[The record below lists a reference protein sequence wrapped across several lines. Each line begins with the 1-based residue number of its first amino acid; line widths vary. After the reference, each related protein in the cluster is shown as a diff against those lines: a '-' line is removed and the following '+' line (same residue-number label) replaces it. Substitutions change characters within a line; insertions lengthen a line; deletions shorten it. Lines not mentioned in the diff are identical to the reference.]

1 AAVNLYG
8 VIESS
13 ELITVLEHYN
23 SFDKKG
29 KGYQRQEGSYRNTIM
44 YTPQYLCEKVLEEVM
59 DEIRTPVCI
68 TLDGVVAHR
77 CFLDEYEKEAKKII
91 EYMKNG
97 RSDQKLLEIF
107 DGKDC
112 AAYRQLRR
120 SASAKPMYLPEREQ
134 FLKYADED
142 YYEITPEEEQLQAY
156 LEQNYWKELEQAAA
170 RQERTVEEGIEELM
184 WEFHQETT
192 DMGWE
197 DIHRDVQSGMH
208 YMMNKLQEYEV
219 TFEDVQEVNRLA
231 QKVMPAMNSI
241 KLWYN
246 HGYSPKEIS
255 ELISP
260 KRSGAKKVYP
270 NDPCPCGSGKKY
282 KKCCG
287 R

>member
-1 AAVNLYG
+1 
-8 VIESS
+8 
-13 ELITVLEHYN
+13 
-23 SFDKKG
+23 
-29 KGYQRQEGSYRNTIM
+29 
-44 YTPQYLCEKVLEEVM
+44 
-59 DEIRTPVCI
+59 
-68 TLDGVVAHR
+68 
-77 CFLDEYEKEAKKII
+77 
-91 EYMKNG
+91 
-97 RSDQKLLEIF
+97 
-107 DGKDC
+107 
-112 AAYRQLRR
+112 
-120 SASAKPMYLPEREQ
+120 
-134 FLKYADED
+134 
-142 YYEITPEEEQLQAY
+142 
-156 LEQNYWKELEQAAA
+156 
-170 RQERTVEEGIEELM
+170 M

>member
-1 AAVNLYG
+1 
-8 VIESS
+8 
-13 ELITVLEHYN
+13 
-23 SFDKKG
+23 
-29 KGYQRQEGSYRNTIM
+29 M
-44 YTPQYLCEKVLEEVM
+44 
-59 DEIRTPVCI
+59 
-68 TLDGVVAHR
+68 
-77 CFLDEYEKEAKKII
+77 
-91 EYMKNG
+91 
-97 RSDQKLLEIF
+97 
-107 DGKDC
+107 
-112 AAYRQLRR
+112 
-120 SASAKPMYLPEREQ
+120 
-134 FLKYADED
+134 
-142 YYEITPEEEQLQAY
+142 
-156 LEQNYWKELEQAAA
+156 EQNYWKELEQAAA

-184 WEFHQETT
+184 LEFHQETT
-192 DMGWE
+192 DMGWD